1 MRKSVIAIIV
11 IVLVVLYMSVFVV
24 KEGERGITLRF
35 GKVLRDDENKPLVYA
50 PGLHFKIPFIESV
63 KMLDARIQT
72 MDNQADRFVTKEKKD
87 LIVDSYIKWRIS
99 DFSRYYLATGGG
111 DVSQAE
117 VLLKRKFSDRL
128 RSEIGRLDVKDIVTD
143 SRGRL
148 TLSQLG
154 RLDTRLGRLFAD
166 AVLALMRQESLKPT
180 DVIAIGCHGQ
190 TVWHEPQGEAPHT
203 LQIGDNN
210 QIAAHTGIT
219 VVGDFRRRDM
229 ALGGQGAP
237 LVPAFHHALL
247 AHPVERRMVLNI
259 GGIANVSLLAPGQP
273 VRGYD
278 TGPGNMLLDAWIWR
292 QKGKPY
298 DKDAQWASEG
308 KVLLPLLQDMLSDP
322 WFALPAPK
330 STGREYFNYGWLEQ
344 HMARYPGLR
353 GEDVQATL
361 AELTAVTISEQVL
374 LSGGCE
380 RLLVCG
386 GGARNPLLMARLAAL
401 LPGTEVSTTDEA
413 GISGDDME
421 ALAFAW
427 LAWRTLAGLPG
438 NLPSVTGASEAS
450 VLGAIFPANPPQNRS

>member
-1 MRKSVIAIIV
+1 MKSGHFIGVMSGTSLDGID
-11 IVLVVLYMSVFVV
+11 VVLAA
-24 KEGERGITLRF
+24 I
-35 GKVLRDDENKPLVYA
+35 N
-50 PGLHFKIPFIESV
+50 ESV
-63 KMLDARIQT
+63 VAQQASLSYPIPVAIKEDILAICQGQT
-72 MDNQADRFVTKEKKD
+72 
-87 LIVDSYIKWRIS
+87 
-99 DFSRYYLATGGG
+99 
-111 DVSQAE
+111 
-117 VLLKRKFSDRL
+117 
-128 RSEIGRLDVKDIVTD
+128 
-143 SRGRL
+143 L

-154 RLDTRLGRLFAD
+154 QLDTRLGRLFAD
-166 AVLALMRQESLKPT
+166 AVLALMRQENVQLT
-180 DVIAIGCHGQ
+180 DIVAIGCHGQ
-190 TVWHEPQGEAPHT
+190 TVWHEPTGEAPNT

-210 QIAAHTGIT
+210 QIAAHTGVT

-259 GGIANVSLLAPGQP
+259 GGIANLSLLAPGVP

-278 TGPGNMLLDAWIWR
+278 TGPGNMLMDAWIWR
-292 QKGKPY
+292 QCGKPY

-308 KVLLPLLQDMLSDP
+308 KVLLPLLQNMLSDP

-330 STGREYFNYGWLEQ
+330 STGREYFNYGWLER
-344 HMARYPGLR
+344 HLARFQGLR
-353 GEDVQATL
+353 PQDVQATL
-361 AELTAVTISEQVL
+361 AELTAVTIAEQVL

-401 LPGTEVSTTDEA
+401 LPGTEVSTTDAA

-427 LAWRTLAGLPG
+427 LAWRTMSGLPG
-438 NLPSVTGASEAS
+438 NLPSVTGACEAT
-450 VLGAIFPANPPQNRS
+450 VLGAIFPANRPQNQS

>member
-1 MRKSVIAIIV
+1 MKSGRFIGVMSGTSLDGVDVVLAAINENMVAQQASLTYPIPIAI
-11 IVLVVLYMSVFVV
+11 
-24 KEGERGITLRF
+24 KEDI
-35 GKVLRDDENKPLVYA
+35 
-50 PGLHFKIPFIESV
+50 
-63 KMLDARIQT
+63 
-72 MDNQADRFVTKEKKD
+72 
-87 LIVDSYIKWRIS
+87 
-99 DFSRYYLATGGG
+99 LAICQG
-111 DVSQAE
+111 QQ
-117 VLLKRKFSDRL
+117 
-128 RSEIGRLDVKDIVTD
+128 
-143 SRGRL
+143 L

-166 AVLALMRQESLKPT
+166 AVQALMTQEKLQAA
-180 DVIAIGCHGQ
+180 DIIAIGCHGQ
-190 TVWHEPQGEAPHT
+190 TVWHEPTGDAPHT

-210 QIAAHTGIT
+210 QIAARTGVT

-259 GGIANVSLLAPGQP
+259 GGIANLSLLAPGVP

-278 TGPGNMLLDAWIWR
+278 TGPGNMLMDAWIWR
-292 QKGKPY
+292 QCGKPY
-298 DKDAQWASEG
+298 DKDAQWASAGKVVLPLLRKPIDKDAQWASEG
-308 KVLLPLLQDMLSDP
+308 KVVLPLLQDMLSDP

-330 STGREYFNYGWLEQ
+330 STGREYFNYGWLSQ
-344 HMARYPGLR
+344 HLARYPGLR
-353 GEDVQATL
+353 AQDVQTTL
-361 AELTAVTISEQVL
+361 AELTAVSISEQVL

-438 NLPSVTGASEAS
+438 NLPSVTGASQAS
-450 VLGAIFPANPPQNRS
+450 VLGAIFPANPPQNQS